1 MLEVENI
8 SAGYGNGD
16 VIKNLSFIAIKG
28 EIYVLLGA
36 NGAGKTTTFR
46 AITGILPLSQGRVV
60 VDGIDLWVE
69 PEKAKRKI
77 GYLPEGE
84 RVYPDLTVYKNL
96 RFFARIYDV
105 EEERINELLKE
116 FGLEKYRD
124 TKAGYLSRGLRKR
137 LALTRALLHDPD
149 ILVLDEPFSNL
160 DIPTVLSLRDK
171 IFEMLEEGKTILFS
185 THILSELQNF
195 EGTRCRVGIM
205 KDGKL
210 ILEEKLENLL
220 NRISNIEVLFKVD
233 KKQRAK
239 ELLEKF
245 GYPVEVESTGVAV
258 RVSNYNEETPA
269 IMKILLTQGVNVYE
283 VKPKE
288 PPIEKVFTEMTKSNH
303 V

>member
-16 VIKNLSFIAIKG
+16 VIENLSFIAIKK

-46 AITGILPLSQGRVV
+46 AITGILPLSSGRVV

-69 PEKAKRKI
+69 PENAKRKM

-96 RFFARIYDV
+96 RFFAKIYDV

-116 FGLEKYRD
+116 FRLEKYKN
-124 TKAGYLSRGLRKR
+124 TKAGYLSRGFRKR
-137 LALTRALLHDPD
+137 LALARALLHNPD

-160 DIPTVLSLRDK
+160 DIPTALSLRDK
-171 IFEMLEEGKTILFS
+171 IFEMLKEGKIILFS

-195 EGTRCRVGIM
+195 EGVKCRVAIM
-205 KDGKL
+205 KEGKL
-210 ILEEKLENLL
+210 VLEERLENLL
-220 NRISNIEVLFKVD
+220 SKVSSIEVVFKVD
-233 KKQRAK
+233 KKIRAK

-245 GYPVEVESTGVAV
+245 GYNVNVENTGISVM
-258 RVSNYNEETPA
+258 VSRYNDEVPA
-269 IMKILLTQGVNVYE
+269 IMKILLTQGINVYE

-288 PPIEKVFTEMTKSNH
+288 TPIEKIFTGILEK
-303 V
+303 

>member
-16 VIKNLSFIAIKG
+16 VIKNLSFIAIG
-28 EIYVLLGA
+28 REIYVLLGA

-46 AITGILPLSQGRVV
+46 AITGILPLSRGRVV

-105 EEERINELLKE
+105 EEERINELLRE
-116 FGLEKYRD
+116 FGLERYRD
-124 TKAGYLSRGLRKR
+124 TKAGYLSRGFRKR
-137 LALTRALLHDPD
+137 LALARALLHNPN

-195 EGTRCRVGIM
+195 EGIRCRVGIM
-205 KDGKL
+205 KEGKL
-210 ILEEKLENLL
+210 ILEERLENLL

-233 KKQRAK
+233 KKQQAR
-239 ELLEKF
+239 ELLKKF
-245 GYPVEVESTGVAV
+245 GYPVKMESTGVAV

-269 IMKILLTQGVNVYE
+269 IMKILLTQGINVYE

-288 PPIEKVFTEMTKSNH
+288 TPIEKIFTEITKRSE
-303 V
+303 

>member
-16 VIKNLSFIAIKG
+16 VIENLSFIAIKK

-46 AITGILPLSQGRVV
+46 AITGILPLSSGRVV

-96 RFFARIYDV
+96 RFFAKIYDV

-116 FGLEKYRD
+116 FGLEKYKN
-124 TKAGYLSRGLRKR
+124 TKAGYLSRGFRKR
-137 LALTRALLHDPD
+137 LALARALLHNPD

-160 DIPTVLSLRDK
+160 DIPTALSLRDK
-171 IFEMLEEGKTILFS
+171 IFEMLKEGKIILFS

-195 EGTRCRVGIM
+195 EGVKCRVAIM
-205 KDGKL
+205 KEGKL
-210 ILEEKLENLL
+210 VLEERLENLL
-220 NRISNIEVLFKVD
+220 SKVSSIEVVFKVD
-233 KKQRAK
+233 KKRRAK

-245 GYPVEVESTGVAV
+245 GYNVNVENTGISVM
-258 RVSNYNEETPA
+258 VSRYNDEVPA
-269 IMKILLTQGVNVYE
+269 IMKILLTQGINVYE

-288 PPIEKVFTEMTKSNH
+288 TPIEKIFTGILEK
-303 V
+303 

>member
-16 VIKNLSFIAIKG
+16 VIENLSFIAIKK

-46 AITGILPLSQGRVV
+46 AITGILPLSSGRVV

-69 PEKAKRKI
+69 PENAKRKM

-96 RFFARIYDV
+96 RFFAKIYDV

-116 FGLEKYRD
+116 FGLEKYKN
-124 TKAGYLSRGLRKR
+124 TKAGYLSRGFRKR
-137 LALTRALLHDPD
+137 LALARALLHNPD

-160 DIPTVLSLRDK
+160 DIPTALSLRDK
-171 IFEMLEEGKTILFS
+171 IFEMLKEGKIILFS

-195 EGTRCRVGIM
+195 EGVKCRVAIM
-205 KDGKL
+205 KEGKL
-210 ILEEKLENLL
+210 VLEERLENLL
-220 NRISNIEVLFKVD
+220 SKVSSIEVVFKVD
-233 KKQRAK
+233 KKIRAK

-245 GYPVEVESTGVAV
+245 GYNVNVENTGISVM
-258 RVSNYNEETPA
+258 VSRYNDEVPA
-269 IMKILLTQGVNVYE
+269 IMKILLTQGINVYE

-288 PPIEKVFTEMTKSNH
+288 TPIEKIFTGILEK
-303 V
+303 

>member
-16 VIKNLSFIAIKG
+16 VIENLSFIAIKK

-46 AITGILPLSQGRVV
+46 AITGILPLSSGRVV

-69 PEKAKRKI
+69 PENAKRKM

-96 RFFARIYDV
+96 RFFAKIYDV

-116 FGLEKYRD
+116 FRLEKYKN
-124 TKAGYLSRGLRKR
+124 TKAGYLSRGFRKR
-137 LALTRALLHDPD
+137 LALARALLHNPD

-160 DIPTVLSLRDK
+160 DIPTALSLRDK
-171 IFEMLEEGKTILFS
+171 IFEMLKEGKIILFS

-195 EGTRCRVGIM
+195 EGVKCRVAIM
-205 KDGKL
+205 KEGKL
-210 ILEEKLENLL
+210 VLEERLENLL
-220 NRISNIEVLFKVD
+220 SKVSSIEVVFKVD
-233 KKQRAK
+233 KKRRAK

-245 GYPVEVESTGVAV
+245 GYNVNVENTGISVM
-258 RVSNYNEETPA
+258 VSRYNDEVPA
-269 IMKILLTQGVNVYE
+269 IMKILLTQGINVYE

-288 PPIEKVFTEMTKSNH
+288 TPIEKIFTGILEK
-303 V
+303 

>member
-16 VIKNLSFIAIKG
+16 VIENLSFIAIKK

-46 AITGILPLSQGRVV
+46 AITGILPLSSGRVV

-69 PEKAKRKI
+69 PENAKRKM

-96 RFFARIYDV
+96 RFFAKIYDV

-116 FGLEKYRD
+116 FRLEKYKN
-124 TKAGYLSRGLRKR
+124 TKAGYLSRGFRKR
-137 LALTRALLHDPD
+137 LALARALLHNPD

-160 DIPTVLSLRDK
+160 DIPTALSLRDK
-171 IFEMLEEGKTILFS
+171 IFEMLKEGKIILFS

-195 EGTRCRVGIM
+195 EGVKCRVAIM
-205 KDGKL
+205 KEGKL
-210 ILEEKLENLL
+210 VLEERLENLL
-220 NRISNIEVLFKVD
+220 SKVSSIEVVFKVD
-233 KKQRAK
+233 KKRRAK

-245 GYPVEVESTGVAV
+245 RYNVNVENTGISVM
-258 RVSNYNEETPA
+258 VSRYNDEVPA
-269 IMKILLTQGVNVYE
+269 IMKILLTQGINVYE

-288 PPIEKVFTEMTKSNH
+288 TPIEKIFTGILEK
-303 V
+303 

>member
-16 VIKNLSFIAIKG
+16 VIENLSFIAIKK

-46 AITGILPLSQGRVV
+46 AITGILPLSSGRVV

-69 PEKAKRKI
+69 PENAKRKM

-96 RFFARIYDV
+96 RFFAKIYDV

-116 FGLEKYRD
+116 FRLEKYKN
-124 TKAGYLSRGLRKR
+124 TKAGYLSRGFRKR
-137 LALTRALLHDPD
+137 LALARALLHNPD

-160 DIPTVLSLRDK
+160 DIPTALSLRDK
-171 IFEMLEEGKTILFS
+171 IFEMLKEGKIILFS

-195 EGTRCRVGIM
+195 EEVKCRVAIM
-205 KDGKL
+205 KEGKL
-210 ILEEKLENLL
+210 VLEERLENLL
-220 NRISNIEVLFKVD
+220 SKVSSIEVVFKVD
-233 KKQRAK
+233 KKRRAK

-245 GYPVEVESTGVAV
+245 GYNVNVENTGISVM
-258 RVSNYNEETPA
+258 VSRYNDEVPA
-269 IMKILLTQGVNVYE
+269 IMKILLTQGINVYE

-288 PPIEKVFTEMTKSNH
+288 TPIEKIFTGILEK
-303 V
+303 

>member
-16 VIKNLSFIAIKG
+16 VIENLSFIAIKK

-46 AITGILPLSQGRVV
+46 AITGILPLSSGRVV

-96 RFFARIYDV
+96 RFFAKIYDV

-116 FGLEKYRD
+116 FGLEKYKN
-124 TKAGYLSRGLRKR
+124 TKAGYLSRGFRKR
-137 LALTRALLHDPD
+137 LALARALLHNPD

-160 DIPTVLSLRDK
+160 DIPTALSLRDK
-171 IFEMLEEGKTILFS
+171 IFEMLKEGKIILFS

-195 EGTRCRVGIM
+195 EEVKCRVAIM
-205 KDGKL
+205 KEGKL
-210 ILEEKLENLL
+210 VLEERLENLL
-220 NRISNIEVLFKVD
+220 SKVSSIEVVFKVD
-233 KKQRAK
+233 KKRRAK

-245 GYPVEVESTGVAV
+245 RYNVNVENTGISVM
-258 RVSNYNEETPA
+258 VSRYNDEVPA
-269 IMKILLTQGVNVYE
+269 IMKILLTQGINVYE

-288 PPIEKVFTEMTKSNH
+288 TPIEKIFTGILEK
-303 V
+303 

>member
-16 VIKNLSFIAIKG
+16 VIRDLSFITIEK

-46 AITGILPLSQGRVV
+46 TITGILPLSKGRVV
-60 VDGIDLWVE
+60 VDGIDLWTE
-69 PEKAKRKI
+69 PEKAKRRI

-84 RVYPDLTVYKNL
+84 RVYPDLSVYKNL
-96 RFFARIYDV
+96 LFFAKIYDV
-105 EEERINELLKE
+105 KKERIDELLKE
-116 FGLEKYRD
+116 FGLEKYKN
-124 TKAGYLSRGLRKR
+124 TKAGYLSRGFRKR
-137 LALTRALLHDPD
+137 LALARALLHNPD

-171 IFEMLEEGKTILFS
+171 IFEMLKKDKTILFS

-195 EGTRCRVGIM
+195 EGIKCRVGIM
-205 KDGKL
+205 KEGKL
-210 ILEEKLENLL
+210 ILEEKLEELL

-233 KKQRAK
+233 KKQQAK

-245 GYPVEVESTGVAV
+245 GYPVRVESVGVTV

-269 IMKILLTQGVNVYE
+269 IMKILLTQGINVYE

-288 PPIEKVFTEMTKSNH
+288 TPIEKIFTEITKSY
-303 V
+303 